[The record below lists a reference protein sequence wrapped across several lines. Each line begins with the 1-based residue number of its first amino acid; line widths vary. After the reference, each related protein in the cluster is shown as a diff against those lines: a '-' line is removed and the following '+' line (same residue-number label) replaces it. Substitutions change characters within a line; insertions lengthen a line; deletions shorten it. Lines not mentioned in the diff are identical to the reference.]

1 MSKNNN
7 KQSFKTL
14 CKTCMRADICFE
26 RFVSDRVTSCQDY
39 KEKVYV
45 TAERIRNKRR

>member
-26 RFVSDRVTSCQDY
+26 RFVSDRITSCQDY
-39 KEKVYV
+39 KEKVDV